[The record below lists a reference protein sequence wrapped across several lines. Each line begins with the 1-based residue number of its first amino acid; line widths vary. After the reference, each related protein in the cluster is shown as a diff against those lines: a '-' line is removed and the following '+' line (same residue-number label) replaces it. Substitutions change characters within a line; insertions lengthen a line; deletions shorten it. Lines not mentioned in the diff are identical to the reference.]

1 MKWAFDKRKSRM
13 ELNKTSKLK
22 TECIKIQANAKIMLI
37 DRYHAL
43 LNHSQSDQESFYT
56 V

>member
-22 TECIKIQANAKIMLI
+22 TECIKIQVNAKIMLI